1 MNTTV
6 TIHLAHTLFH
16 IDSDAFALLKNY
28 LNKLEKSFAQTEGKQ
43 EILEDIEV
51 RIAELF
57 SQYTIREG
65 YVISEKNV
73 NDVIEILGSP
83 EDISEEETQEESTKS
98 YAQKKLYR
106 DTDER
111 IIGGVASGLGHYFG
125 IDRVWIRLILIILVL
140 SSIGGVVFV
149 YILLWALIP
158 EAKTTSE
165 KLRMRGE
172 PVNISNIEKKIK
184 EGLDDVTQKVKSV
197 DYSKVGDDL
206 KKKSIKFSEMLERLI
221 LLLVSITSKIIGFF
235 MILFSTIVLIGL
247 LFSVA
252 IFGFISSIE
261 IPPEILFLTMNT
273 DLPLWAFSLLLL
285 FGVGIPFTFIFVLG
299 LRLLTSKRKLMNNS
313 TKYTLGVIWITS
325 LLLIS
330 FTIAREFRSNAFTAR
345 TTQNEL
351 IDMNTKDTLRIRMN
365 TVQYD
370 NEILVFNATHLIYND
385 EDELN
390 LLLDEIRLNI
400 TQSKDD
406 KTQLRIEK
414 KAKGRNQKRARENA
428 NAISYPFEYYN
439 KNLLLDSQWLASI
452 AQARNEQQVRLN
464 LEVVEGQYLYIDRDF
479 SSLMYRGIKNDQN
492 YSRRKIAGHLW
503 KMENGTLICQDCST
517 ISGNIDIDNDRLRIK
532 VSDDEADFE
541 LSIDEDGLQIK
552 TSDN

>member
-73 NDVIEILGSP
+73 NAVIEILGSP
-83 EDISEEETQEESTKS
+83 EDISEEETQEEGTKS

-106 DTDER
+106 DTNER

-149 YILLWALIP
+149 YILLWAIIP

-165 KLRMRGE
+165 KLRMKGE

-206 KKKSIKFSEMLERLI
+206 KKKSINFSEMLERLI
-221 LLLVSITSKIIGFF
+221 LLLVSIASKIIGFF

-261 IPPEILFLTMNT
+261 IPPEIIFLTMNT

-313 TKYTLGVIWITS
+313 TKYTLGVIWITT

-385 EDELN
+385 EDELS

-479 SSLMYRGIKNDQN
+479 SSLMYREIKNDQN
-492 YSRRKIAGHLW
+492 NSRRKIAGHLW

>member
-1 MNTTV
+1 
-6 TIHLAHTLFH
+6 
-16 IDSDAFALLKNY
+16 LKKV
-28 LNKLEKSFAQTEGKQ
+28 LSKQ
-43 EILEDIEV
+43 KE
-51 RIAELF
+51 IAELF

-73 NDVIEILGSP
+73 NAVIEILGSP
-83 EDISEEETQEESTKS
+83 EDISEEETQEEGTKS

-106 DTDER
+106 DTNER

-149 YILLWALIP
+149 YILLWAIIP

-165 KLRMRGE
+165 KLRMKGE

-221 LLLVSITSKIIGFF
+221 LLLVSIASKIIGFF

-261 IPPEILFLTMNT
+261 IPPEIIFLTMNT

-313 TKYTLGVIWITS
+313 TKYTLGVIWITT

-385 EDELN
+385 EDELS

-479 SSLMYRGIKNDQN
+479 SSLMYREIKNDQN
-492 YSRRKIAGHLW
+492 NSRRKIAGHLW

>member
-57 SQYTIREG
+57 SQYTIRKG

-73 NDVIEILGSP
+73 NDIIEILGAP

-98 YAQKKLYR
+98 NAQKKLYR

-149 YILLWALIP
+149 YILLWAIIP

-165 KLRMRGE
+165 KLRMKGE

-206 KKKSIKFSEMLERLI
+206 KKKSIKFSETLERLI
-221 LLLVSITSKIIGFF
+221 LLLVIIASKIIGFF

-261 IPPEILFLTMNT
+261 IPPEIIFLTMNT

-313 TKYTLGVIWITS
+313 TKYTLGVIWITT

-351 IDMNTKDTLRIRMN
+351 IDMNTKDTLRIRLN
-365 TVQYD
+365 TVQYY

-406 KTQLRIEK
+406 ITQLRIEK
-414 KAKGRNQKRARENA
+414 KAKGRNQKRAQENA

-452 AQARNEQQVRLN
+452 AQARNDQQVRLN

-479 SSLMYRGIKNDQN
+479 SSLMYREIKNDQN
-492 YSRRKIAGHLW
+492 NSRRKIAGHLW

>member
-28 LNKLEKSFAQTEGKQ
+28 LNKLEKSFAQTDGKQ

-221 LLLVSITSKIIGFF
+221 LLLVSIASKIIGFF

-261 IPPEILFLTMNT
+261 IPPEIIFLTMNT

-313 TKYTLGVIWITS
+313 TKYTLGVIWITT

-351 IDMNTKDTLRIRMN
+351 IDMNKKDTLRIRMN

-370 NEILVFNATHLIYND
+370 NEILVFNATHLINND

-479 SSLMYRGIKNDQN
+479 SYLMYRGIKNDQN

-503 KMENGTLICQDCST
+503 KMENGTLICQDCPT